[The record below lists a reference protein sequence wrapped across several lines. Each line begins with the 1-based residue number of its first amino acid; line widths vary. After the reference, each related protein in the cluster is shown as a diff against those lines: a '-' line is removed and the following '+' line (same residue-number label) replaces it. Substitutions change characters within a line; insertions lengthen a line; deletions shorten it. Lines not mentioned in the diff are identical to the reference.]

1 MVIEE
6 KIGGM
11 TEGTEE
17 MIAEVVVEIVA
28 VAAEADIEVAE
39 VDIEVVETGEDN
51 VRAFEV

>member
-17 MIAEVVVEIVA
+17 MIAEVVEIVA
-28 VAAEADIEVAE
+28 VVAEADIEGAE

>member
-1 MVIEE
+1 
-6 KIGGM
+6 
-11 TEGTEE
+11 
-17 MIAEVVVEIVA
+17 